1 MRGPK
6 QFVLATLV
14 LFLVCALPVPGQAQ
28 KTSRPSPDTIDVEQL
43 YSGFLGDW
51 VGQLEYR
58 DFSDNSRVFLPTWL
72 HATLTSDGRSL
83 RFAYVYDD
91 GPTKIVR
98 ELSVITLDPVA
109 GTIAFTSDRDHSSD
123 TYKVSGLGEFAAK
136 GRGSLALAGTGEE
149 NDKKVEVKITITLR
163 RNLYTYQK
171 ETRLPG
177 QDFQFRD
184 GYTFTRKEEP
194 K

>member
-28 KTSRPSPDTIDVEQL
+28 QTSSPSPNPINLEQL

-72 HATLTSDGRSL
+72 H
-83 RFAYVYDD
+83 
-91 GPTKIVR
+91 
-98 ELSVITLDPVA
+98 ITW
-109 GTIAFTSDRDHSSD
+109 T
-123 TYKVSGLGEFAAK
+123 
-136 GRGSLALAGTGEE
+136 
-149 NDKKVEVKITITLR
+149 
-163 RNLYTYQK
+163 
-171 ETRLPG
+171 G

-184 GYTFTRKEEP
+184 GYTFTRKDAP